1 MAVVAGPLV
10 VVCGGKGGY
19 ARLSLSLSLSLCLS
33 VSVDLCR
40 SLSVCLH
47 VCISLSRS
55 LSLSRSRSRARS
67 LSRAR
72 ARTLCSSQC
81 VCARPGA
88 TPVWQQRTGR
98 RARTSDRSVPAAAA
112 ASVASLRLQI
122 TTVAP
127 SSSSS
132 VAICRPIPVPPPVTT
147 ATCPHM
153 HAQRLPVNQRGQWLF
168 TPRRRVMMATWC
180 GPPTP
185 GPWHSKL
192 ARRWREPRHD
202 GCRGSMDGHGSG
214 CCRTHLAFEQVGSE
228 HGAVLLALVRMAKAV
243 VRAVAIMGGPAP
255 RRAQR
260 HRVGLGRAHARAHG
274 RAVCQHQCPCG
285 DRRRE
290 CARVRSQRQP
300 HAQQSTLTRKR
311 ASPTPCT
318 CLLARGG
325 YAHFNRDASKNVV
338 GHRSWR
344 CEHSHVGGSGED
356 GLGALGYAAFS
367 RKIRGARNEGV
378 NLTTPF
384 AGALTEPGHGA
395 CGHVPFDRSTCRVG
409 PPHRRF
415 THATV
420 TRRRRHQSHP
430 CLLRVHPA
438 SAQVCEF
445 NKFGVALPRKASRPL
460 GLLCLCHCS
469 TATTAFGAQ
478 PCTER
483 AHNVS
488 VCIPPPG

>member
-1 MAVVAGPLV
+1 
-10 VVCGGKGGY
+10 
-19 ARLSLSLSLSLCLS
+19 
-33 VSVDLCR
+33 
-40 SLSVCLH
+40 
-47 VCISLSRS
+47 
-55 LSLSRSRSRARS
+55 
-67 LSRAR
+67 
-72 ARTLCSSQC
+72 
-81 VCARPGA
+81 
-88 TPVWQQRTGR
+88 
-98 RARTSDRSVPAAAA
+98 
-112 ASVASLRLQI
+112 
-122 TTVAP
+122 
-127 SSSSS
+127 
-132 VAICRPIPVPPPVTT
+132 
-147 ATCPHM
+147 M

-260 HRVGLGRAHARAHG
+260 HRVGLGRAHARAHD

-325 YAHFNRDASKNVV
+325 YAHFNRDASTNVV

-344 CEHSHVGGSGED
+344 SEHSHVGGSGED

-367 RKIRGARNEGV
+367 YAPKHNEIRGARNEGV
-378 NLTTPF
+378 NLPCRDSAR
-384 AGALTEPGHGA
+384 AGALTEPGRRLGLRRPRCVRSCA
-395 CGHVPFDRSTCRVG
+395 VWPIHV
-409 PPHRRF
+409 
-415 THATV
+415 
-420 TRRRRHQSHP
+420 Q
-430 CLLRVHPA
+430 
-438 SAQVCEF
+438 
-445 NKFGVALPRKASRPL
+445 SRPTTSTVHT
-460 GLLCLCHCS
+460 CHCHAS
-469 TATTAFGAQ
+469 S
-478 PCTER
+478 PPP
-483 AHNVS
+483 
-488 VCIPPPG
+488 IPPMPAARAPRRQCPGLRI